1 MTIDACIHPLCA
13 HKKELLDYISEPWRG
28 RPLSEPSRYFYPAP
42 GGEYRIEGEEAAGS
56 IASDPERLAERIF
69 SQPGTKEAILVPLTR
84 GLLPDLDHSMAVCR
98 GANDWLADRW
108 LTAKYQGKNFRGSIR
123 IDPREPAQA
132 IAEIERWAN
141 DKRMVQIAVPMQAGK
156 PYGNRDY
163 LPVWEAAA
171 KHSLPVMIHAD
182 GGASIDFWPSP
193 AGYYQLFMEYATL
206 YPINFS
212 YHLASLIAEGVFDRF
227 KNFKVIF
234 GDGGHDQLAPIIWR
248 LDKDWRPTRSQ
259 MPWNEHLPSEYLA
272 DHVRFISSGYDGPQ
286 TSEDWQTWSK
296 ISHPDKTLLFGSRY
310 PTWEYQGADK
320 AFKSADENLRNIL
333 LHQNASEFYGFDN
346 AKSN

>member
-13 HKKELLDYISEPWRG
+13 HKEELLDYISEPWRG

-108 LTAKYQGKNFRGSIR
+108 LTAKYQGKSFRGSIR

-141 DKRMVQIAVPMQAGK
+141 DKRMVQIAVPMQ
-156 PYGNRDY
+156 
-163 LPVWEAAA
+163 
-171 KHSLPVMIHAD
+171 
-182 GGASIDFWPSP
+182 
-193 AGYYQLFMEYATL
+193 
-206 YPINFS
+206 
-212 YHLASLIAEGVFDRF
+212 
-227 KNFKVIF
+227 
-234 GDGGHDQLAPIIWR
+234 
-248 LDKDWRPTRSQ
+248 
-259 MPWNEHLPSEYLA
+259 
-272 DHVRFISSGYDGPQ
+272 
-286 TSEDWQTWSK
+286 
-296 ISHPDKTLLFGSRY
+296 
-310 PTWEYQGADK
+310 
-320 AFKSADENLRNIL
+320 
-333 LHQNASEFYGFDN
+333 
-346 AKSN
+346 